1 MEAPDECGHQG
12 DLAHKIYSIEQI
24 DQKVAGFLIPE
35 MERRGEPF
43 SVLLLPDHP
52 TPVAVRTHVSDPVP
66 YLLYR
71 SGESASVGRAEVYSE
86 RAGGGYGRFRTR
98 RIRADEKIFNA
109 LKDELSNQA
118 QRIVR
123 F

>member
-12 DLAHKIYSIEQI
+12 DLAHQIYSIEQI

-66 YLLYR
+66 YLIYD
-71 SGESASVGRAEVYSE
+71 SDNEVE
-86 RAGGGYGRFRTR
+86 GVTKL
-98 RIRADEKIFNA
+98 DEKHAAATANRLESGVA
-109 LKDELSNQA
+109 LMNRLFEEK
-118 QRIVR
+118 
-123 F
+123 